1 MNLGEHVGDLPAH
14 VHANRKHLSD
24 VIGVRP
30 VFLNQVHGVDS
41 VLLAAATLDGIP
53 ADACISMETEAA
65 CTVMV
70 ADCLPVLLCDA
81 QGRWVAAAHA
91 GWRGLAGLG
100 GIGVLEN
107 LLMSAALSETHP
119 DQILVWLGP
128 CIGPQVFEVGPEVLS
143 AFCDSDP
150 EAALFFKPSTQG
162 KWLADLSGL
171 ARWRLKNLGIT
182 QIFGNAGEPTWC
194 TFTHRSVYFSHR
206 RDSRLLGQSGRMAA
220 CVWLNE

>member
-1 MNLGEHVGDLPAH
+1 
-14 VHANRKHLSD
+14 
-24 VIGVRP
+24 
-30 VFLNQVHGVDS
+30 
-41 VLLAAATLDGIP
+41 
-53 ADACISMETEAA
+53 
-65 CTVMV
+65 
-70 ADCLPVLLCDA
+70 
-81 QGRWVAAAHA
+81 
-91 GWRGLAGLG
+91 LAGLG

-107 LLMSAALSETHP
+107 LLMSAALSKTNP

-143 AFCDSDP
+143 AFCDNDP

-182 QIFGNAGEPTWC
+182 QIFGNDGKPTWC

-220 CVWLNE
+220 CVWLND